1 MLGGNVFSLAFGRN
15 LDSHSDTSDSADTP
29 AASITT
35 TALSVLSSL
44 ASAATNATTGDAPL
58 SARGGI
64 PSSHH
69 CAAGRAC
76 YVDSLRMTIAA
87 SCVALALGAYAAW
100 RDVRRQRRAAAVH
113 PPPVVVWDAEE

>member
-15 LDSHSDTSDSADTP
+15 LDAHSDASDSADTP

-35 TALSVLSSL
+35 TALSALSSL
-44 ASAATNATTGDAPL
+44 ASTANATTGDAPL
-58 SARGGI
+58 SARGGT
-64 PSSHH
+64 PLSHH

-87 SCVALALGAYAAW
+87 CCVALALGAYAAW
-100 RDVRRQRRAAAVH
+100 RDVRMERA
-113 PPPVVVWDAEE
+113 DAR